1 MHITLLE
8 IDNFKSFGRKTKIP
22 LETGFTVVSGP
33 NGSGKSNILDSIL
46 FALGITSARGLRAER
61 LTDLINTGSNKNTAE
76 VHVSFSDGTR
86 ITRRIKRTA
95 NGYYS
100 YNYLNGRL
108 CKQGDVLS
116 FLAGHGIKPQG
127 YNIVMQGDVARI
139 MEMSDIERR
148 KIVDEIAGVS
158 EFDQKREQ
166 SMAELEVVRW
176 RIEREEILLHE
187 LIERQELL
195 KVERE
200 AALAFRR
207 LQDELDSFIA
217 KRNVVKLREKKR
229 EEIEITGMIADTD
242 RALSRINDDIAH
254 DEHEKAFLRDEMKGI
269 DEEIRQ
275 KSGPEYLRLLSQ
287 IEESKGAIRT
297 SEQGIQRNTR
307 DRETNLEAINRKFAD
322 IRRSEATVKE
332 RTESIRNL
340 SIDRANLGME
350 LSTLKTKMEKAE
362 TELRAASK
370 DSEGAQVEI
379 FSCMQQL
386 EERKAERSRLLSEKD
401 TVIERSRIRVSE
413 RERLAPRLQAA
424 RDERS
429 EKEREIREASAD
441 LGQIRSVQKVHD
453 QQLSAV
459 EKKAMTLRG
468 SYEEVRAEIRS
479 LEQKLMQLEARQQ
492 AHGEAG
498 GRAVEAVLGMGG
510 VHGTIAHLGKAPP
523 EYSTALNIAA
533 GGRLNHV
540 VCQDDSIAADA
551 IRFLKEQ
558 RLGRATFLPL
568 LKLRVPPPLPPL
580 SGDGVI
586 DYAIRLIEFDP
597 AYERAFSLVFGTS
610 IVVDTM
616 EHARKL
622 LGRHRMVTL
631 EGDLVERTGA
641 MTGGSVKR
649 DIKGFGAAV
658 DRDMVELRER
668 LAGLRQE
675 EEELAASI
683 SRQNTA
689 VETLRSDRQ
698 EAEQKAARLE
708 LIVEEYGK
716 RIAQL
721 DTDIAGLAGAL
732 SELEGGEAEIAAEI
746 AALEE
751 TLDAITDQI
760 GTINARVDEI
770 KKRMEASEAVRLAE
784 IISDLKRSIEDL
796 ERRLRNKEADIA
808 DLQRER
814 QYFSKRIEEM
824 TKEKEELVGSNIRL
838 ETENKSYEEEI
849 KVSRERILQL
859 EEEQRTFSDE
869 IEALRQK
876 RSALDE
882 QVADIERQLIRHSNE
897 KERHTIQAE
906 ALKERA
912 QSIAAEIA
920 ALAPE
925 TEEIECELSPEEI
938 EEGIAI
944 TERQIRKI
952 GAVNMLA
959 IEEYDRVVAR
969 VGERTERKD
978 ILSRERSDL
987 IERIEGFERMKREA
1001 FLSTFEAI
1009 DSNFKEIYGRLAR
1022 GWGRLILENE
1032 EDPFA
1037 GGLTFEV
1044 HPQDKDVRRL
1054 NMMSGGEKS
1063 LVTLALIFSIQ
1074 RHMPAP
1080 FYGLDEVDMHL
1091 DGSNVEGI
1099 SQMIRSLSETSQFIA
1114 ISLRKPMIQGAD
1126 RIIGVTIR
1134 PDKSTLVT
1142 GVKCNA

>member
-22 LETGFTVVSGP
+22 LETGFTVISGP

-108 CKQGDVLS
+108 CKQGDVLA
-116 FLAGHGIKPQG
+116 FLANHGIKPQG

-139 MEMSDIERR
+139 MEMSDFERR
-148 KIVDEIAGVS
+148 KIIDEIAGVS
-158 EFDQKREQ
+158 EFDLKREQ

-200 AALAFRR
+200 EALTYRR
-207 LQDELDSFIA
+207 LQEQLDSFMA
-217 KRNVVKLREKKR
+217 KRNVVRLREKRR
-229 EEIEITGMIADTD
+229 EEAGIVEMMAESELAI
-242 RALSRINDDIAH
+242 SRIGDDIAH
-254 DEHEKAFLRDEMKGI
+254 EEHEKAFLRDEMKGI

-287 IEESKGAIRT
+287 IEEAKGIIRS
-297 SEQGIQRNTR
+297 SEQALQRNTR
-307 DRETNLEAINRKFAD
+307 DREGNLEAINRKFAD

-332 RTESIRNL
+332 RTDSIRNL

-350 LSTLKTKMEKAE
+350 LSGLKAKMEKAE
-362 TELRAASK
+362 AELASASK
-370 DSEGAQVEI
+370 DSEGAQAEI
-379 FSCMQQL
+379 FSCMGRL
-386 EERKAERSRLLSEKD
+386 EELKAERSRLLSEKD
-401 TVIERSRIRVSE
+401 AVIEKSRIRVSE

-424 RDERS
+424 RDERNG
-429 EKEREIREASAD
+429 KEREIREASSD
-441 LGQIRSVQKVHD
+441 LGSIRDEQNKND
-453 QQLSAV
+453 QQLSAI

-468 SYEEVRAEIRS
+468 SHEEVRAEIRS
-479 LEQKLMQLEARQQ
+479 LESKLMQLEARQQ

-498 GRAVEAVLGMGG
+498 GRAVEAVLGMDG
-510 VHGTIAHLGKAPP
+510 VYGTIAHLGKAPP
-523 EYSTALNIAA
+523 DYATALNIAA

-540 VCQDDSIAADA
+540 VCQDDSIASDA

-568 LKLRVPPPLPPL
+568 SKLRVPPPLPPL
-580 SGDGVI
+580 SGDGII

-610 IVVDTM
+610 IVVNTM
-616 EHARKL
+616 ENARKL
-622 LGRHRMVTL
+622 LGRYRMVTL
-631 EGDLVERTGA
+631 DGDLLERTGA

-658 DRDMVELRER
+658 DREMGALHEK

-675 EEELAASI
+675 EEELNASI
-683 SRQNTA
+683 SRQNAA
-689 VETLRSDRQ
+689 VDVLRSDRR
-698 EAEQKAARLE
+698 ETEQKAARLE
-708 LIVEEYGK
+708 LIIEEYG
-716 RIAQL
+716 RRVAQL
-721 DTDIAGLAGAL
+721 DLEIEGLTRTL
-732 SELEGGEAEIAAEI
+732 SDLEGGEAEISAAI

-751 TLDAITDQI
+751 SLDQLTDQI
-760 GTINARVDEI
+760 HGINARIDDI
-770 KKRMEASEAVRLAE
+770 KKKMEASETVRLAE
-784 IISDLKRSIEDL
+784 TVSALKRSIEDL

-824 TKEKEELVGSNIRL
+824 TREKEEFVEANIRL
-838 ETENKSYEEEI
+838 EAENRSCEEEI
-849 KVSRERILQL
+849 QNCHDRISTL
-859 EEEQRTFSDE
+859 EDEQRAFSDE
-869 IEALRQK
+869 IETLRQK

-882 QVADIERQLIRHSNE
+882 QITDIERQLIRHSND
-897 KERHTIQAE
+897 KERHIIQLE
-906 ALKERA
+906 ALKER
-912 QSIAAEIA
+912 QKSIAGEIA
-920 ALAPE
+920 TLAPE
-925 TEEIECELSPEEI
+925 TGEIECDLAPEEI
-938 EEGIAI
+938 EEGIAN
-944 TERQIRKI
+944 TERQLRKI

-959 IEEYDRVVAR
+959 IEEYDRVSAR
-969 VGERTERKD
+969 VMERSERKE

-1001 FLSTFEAI
+1001 FLSTYTAI
-1009 DSNFKEIYGRLAR
+1009 DSNFKDIYGRLTR
-1022 GWGRLILENE
+1022 GWGKLVLEMP

-1063 LVTLALIFSIQ
+1063 LVTLAFIFSIQ

-1099 SQMIRSLSETSQFIA
+1099 AHMIRSLSETSQFIA